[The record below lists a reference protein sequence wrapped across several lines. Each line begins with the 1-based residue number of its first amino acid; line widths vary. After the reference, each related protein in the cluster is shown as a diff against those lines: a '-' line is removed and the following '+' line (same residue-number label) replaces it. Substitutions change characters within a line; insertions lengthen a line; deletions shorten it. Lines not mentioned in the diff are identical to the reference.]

1 MTTPDSSL
9 QDKAKE
15 PSRELRIGGVRLRVL
30 VLLFVTQ
37 FLLIT
42 WIADSEIA
50 RNVYLIGYALMMPT
64 VLYLLFVRL
73 FSRWLPFDRKELMLV
88 YIVLT
93 ATLPIMGFGGMRF
106 LIPGMGFLSYFSETQ
121 PQWAK
126 YVSQLVNFPILH
138 DPAAIQALYRG
149 GTAVPWQAWTVPILF
164 WSTYLLLLAGIWLGL
179 AAFLHRIWIR
189 QERLTF
195 PITLLP
201 LQLTDTRDD
210 LFRRKLHWIGFAIP
224 VLFQSLLALHEWYP
238 AVPAFQLKAQD
249 IRPLIFPSPPWDA
262 IPNLQIGF
270 YPMAVG
276 LAYFV
281 PSQVSFSCWFFLL
294 LSKFSF
300 AAGSM
305 MGLGAGGPGIAGR
318 FPFREEQGSG
328 AWIAFGALAAWGAY
342 RHWASLVR
350 DTTPG
355 EQREIKRLG
364 TVGGVCMALCAVMM
378 MAVGVAPV
386 VAVGTIIVYV
396 AFILTAARTRAE
408 AGSMFTMGP
417 ALWTPNRVM
426 GSVTGTIGATDGSLA
441 AGGHF
446 DLVHVDVRGQSLPYL
461 LEGLK
466 IADTL
471 GIPWRTV
478 VTWVAVGSVSALALG
493 WWTSLSQFYELGAA
507 TAKSNSYVLVKAQI
521 AMREMNNLA
530 ANRVPSDYMGVGAMV
545 LAGGFTVLLAFL
557 QGRFLGFPFS
567 PVGYVLSNTFTM
579 NAFFVPFFLTWLI
592 KLVVQRWGGSSLY
605 RRSIPFFLGLILGDI
620 VTQAFW
626 TFVGRLIDA
635 PVYQFLS

>member
-1 MTTPDSSL
+1 LTIPDF
-9 QDKAKE
+9 QKRDKVKSA
-15 PSRELRIGGVRLRVL
+15 SREWRIGGVRPRVI

-64 VLYLLFVRL
+64 VLYLLLVRL
-73 FSRWLPFDRKELMLV
+73 LSRWLPFDRKELMLV

-93 ATLPIMGFGGMRF
+93 ATLPIMGFGAMRF

-126 YVSQLVNFPILH
+126 YVAELGKFPILH
-138 DPAAIQALYRG
+138 DPAAIQGLFRG
-149 GTAVPWQAWTVPILF
+149 GTAVPWKAWTVPILF
-164 WSTYLLLLAGIWLGL
+164 WSVYLLLLSGVWLGL
-179 AAFLHRIWIR
+179 AAVLHRIWIR

-201 LQLTDTRDD
+201 LQLTDPTDD
-210 LFRRKLHWIGFAIP
+210 LFRRKLHWVGFAIP

-238 AVPAFQLKAQD
+238 AVPAIQLKALD
-249 IRPLIFPSPPWDA
+249 IRPQIFPSPPWDA

-281 PSQVSFSCWFFLL
+281 PSQISFSCWFFLL

-300 AAGSM
+300 AAGAMS
-305 MGLGAGGPGIAGR
+305 GLGSGGPGIAGR

-328 AWIAFGALAAWGAY
+328 AWIAFGLLTVWGAY
-342 RHWASLVR
+342 RHWNSLMR
-350 DTTPG
+350 DTTSQ
-355 EQREIKRLG
+355 EQREIQRLG
-364 TVGGVCMALCAVMM
+364 IMGGICMALCAVLMM
-378 MAVGVAPV
+378 VVGVSPI
-386 VAVGTIIVYV
+386 VAVGTVVVYV

-426 GSVTGTIGATDGSLA
+426 GAVTGTIGASDQSLA

-466 IADTL
+466 IADVL
-471 GIPWRTV
+471 GIRWKTV
-478 VTWVAVGSVSALALG
+478 ITWVAIGSVTALALG
-493 WWTSLSQFYELGAA
+493 WWSSLSQFYELGAA
-507 TAKSNSYVLVKAQI
+507 TAKSNAYVVNKTQI
-521 AMREMNNLA
+521 AMREMHGLA
-530 ANRVPSDYMGVGAMV
+530 VNRVPSDYMGVGAMI
-545 LAGGFTVLLAFL
+545 LAGAFTFLLSLL
-557 QGRFLGFPFS
+557 QVRFLGFPFS
-567 PVGYVLSNTFTM
+567 PVGYVLSNTYTM

-620 VTQAFW
+620 VIQAFW